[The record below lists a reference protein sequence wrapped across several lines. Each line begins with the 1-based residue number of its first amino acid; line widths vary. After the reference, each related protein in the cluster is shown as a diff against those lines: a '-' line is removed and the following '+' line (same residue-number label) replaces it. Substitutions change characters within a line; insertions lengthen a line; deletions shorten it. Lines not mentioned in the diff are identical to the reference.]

1 MDCVACSLCAYSSA
15 VEMAFTANLLLT
27 AWAGVYNFLEDR
39 YRRLASDAD
48 DLADDEYI
56 QEEVSIQELRNT
68 LDYWR
73 RIRTTFWWI
82 GLAFSV
88 AFRSD
93 SVLPR
98 LARLPGRWRVRFL
111 GLDIAHGDGI
121 RGSGI
126 HDCDGSRRFLGP
138 QACDVLEKQAQAA
151 GDQKTSRSQSAGWRI
166 VLHDHS
172 GMAREPRRAIERM
185 DKLSRLGPA
194 YSAKTSL

>member
-39 YRRLASDAD
+39 YRSLASDAD

-68 LDYWR
+68 LDHWR

-88 AFRSD
+88 PSA
-93 SVLPR
+93 VILYY
-98 LARLPGRWRVRFL
+98 LAW
-111 GLDIAHGDGI
+111 HGSPD
-121 RGSGI
+121 
-126 HDCDGSRRFLGP
+126 
-138 QACDVLEKQAQAA
+138 A
-151 GDQKTSRSQSAGWRI
+151 GVCGFWAWTSLM
-166 VLHDHS
+166 V
-172 GMAREPRRAIERM
+172 MAYV
-185 DKLSRLGPA
+185 GPA
-194 YSAKTSL
+194 FMIAMGVAGFWGHKRAMYWRNKLKQQASKKRAEANRRVGELSSMITREWPGS